1 MTRLPFFHCGSRSG
15 TSRLIRLCHKIAL
28 VFFLLAIMPGSAARA
43 FQLDDVVGDDNG
55 AGFLFYPNRDDMRP
69 GDLDIVWM
77 RAENNDDGTWFTVR
91 FKNPIQS
98 PRGRVTMLGQ
108 TPLEQI
114 VRHDFFTFNLDL
126 YIDIDRVEN
135 SGILDTA
142 PSREVRVDP
151 DSAWERAVI
160 LTPRPDVGQSL
171 LDIFVKRIFG
181 AEEQAE
187 LGRLSREDWARIRAR
202 ARERVEELV
211 SFPRTVRVSGRQ
223 LKFFVPREFLGAPAS
238 EDWAYTLIVTGADI
252 EQLMRTVRPGQA
264 IPMMVMPI
272 SMGRSYEAFGLPLDH
287 DMNQSPVVDY
297 LSSDP
302 AIQAARLNDYD
313 LNTGRLASLPGV
325 VPSGALARPGST
337 DSTLA
342 FSSSPEVAPTPAPAT
357 APSSAGGQSP
367 GEADPAWSGQGREPA
382 PVVPTPATGG
392 VSAAGAG
399 PGISQEQRRTI
410 AARLK
415 TLQTLRQ
422 GGLITEQEYQEIR
435 RKILSQI

>member
-1 MTRLPFFHCGSRSG
+1 MSVTRLLSKFVVC
-15 TSRLIRLCHKIAL
+15 LVLCVVTTGRETL
-28 VFFLLAIMPGSAARA
+28 A
-43 FQLDDVVGDDNG
+43 FQLDDIVGDDNG
-55 AGFLFYPNRDDMRP
+55 AGFLFYPNREDMRP

-77 RAENNDDGTWFTVR
+77 RVENDDDGTWFTVR
-91 FKNPIQS
+91 FRNPIQS

-151 DSAWERAVI
+151 DSAWERAVL

-187 LGRLSREDWARIRAR
+187 LGRLSREDWSRIRAR

-223 LKFFVPREFLGAPAS
+223 LKFFVPREFLGAAAS
-238 EDWAYTLIVTGADI
+238 QDWAYTVIVTGADV

-272 SMGRSYEAFGLPLDH
+272 SMGRSYEAFGLPVDH
-287 DMNQSPVVDY
+287 DLNQSPVVDY

-302 AIQAARLNDYD
+302 TIQAARLSDYD

-325 VPSGALARPGST
+325 VPSGAPARPGST

-342 FSSSPEVAPTPAPAT
+342 FSSSSEVTPAPA
-357 APSSAGGQSP
+357 PAGTGSP
-367 GEADPAWSGQGREPA
+367 GETDPAWSGQRGEPA
-382 PVVPTPATGG
+382 PIVPAPAAGAT
-392 VSAAGAG
+392 SAAGAG
-399 PGISQEQRRTI
+399 PGVSQEQRRTI

-422 GGLITEQEYQEIR
+422 AGLITEQEYQEIR